1 MYYSKIK
8 LQNLLQLTALS
19 LNQSLSLVIQVQ
31 LGDDDLRW
39 VNVDWD
45 RSTRRLLLLQL
56 VDLDRV
62 LQSVD
67 GRDLTLRALLRTS
80 DNSDL
85 VLLSDW
91 ERSDVVLLSQ
101 LLGQRSGHQNSSLS
115 RASGE
120 VGLSSL
126 GTGGRNV

>member
-39 VNVDWD
+39 MNVDWD

-56 VDLDRV
+56 VDLNRV

-67 GRDLTLRALLRTS
+67 GRDLTLRTLLRTS

-85 VLLSDW
+85 ILLSDW

-115 RASGE
+115 RASGK

-126 GTGGRNV
+126 GTGRRNV

>member
-31 LGDDDLRW
+31 LGDDNLRW

-56 VDLDRV
+56 VNLNRV

-67 GRDLTLRALLRTS
+67 GRDLTLRTLLRTS

-85 VLLSDW
+85 ILLSDW

-115 RASGE
+115 GASGE

-126 GTGGRNV
+126 GTGRRNV